1 MNWILDK
8 RKIAVCLINQENVLT
23 EKISWSWPIMK
34 TKILFGKGKKYMG
47 NKILELICRT
57 RYSGSSL
64 EE

>member
-1 MNWILDK
+1 M
-8 RKIAVCLINQENVLT
+8 VCLINQENVLT

-34 TKILFGKGKKYMG
+34 TKILSGKGKKSMG
-47 NKILELICRT
+47 NKIVKLICRT